1 MKNNLEA
8 GSGKIRRT
16 DNALYTRFT
25 PDKVLVGMISL
36 ILLLLSLIGA
46 IATLTMPHAI
56 AASAII
62 GPDSGMKHT
71 LSLDDTSTPTTTPT
85 LTSTPSLT
93 ATPTI
98 IPTSTL
104 TSMPSPTSTSISSPT
119 ASTTIVTTPP
129 PTSLTPSISPT
140 HASSAAIAN
149 ATRGA
154 TATPQSLVPG
164 QTATTTSNSTT
175 PQSTSQEQQKSTFP
189 FIALAI
195 GVPGMIATLVFLLIG
210 WWLLRKRL
218 LPNNTAKLPPSG
230 ANPWSRVRPSDR
242 WDTNVNGAFQPDGNN
257 AQLSNS
263 QVPLENNSIAPT
275 GIPFNKNGAL
285 PYSNIVPTPNGFIQ
299 TNTNSLTPSADQFPP
314 NELNLINNAKLI
326 PASKPVTS
334 ETNIPQ
340 VLGKNGNSANTADAY
355 EQWLQNNSAEIPD
368 SNDPYLRELIK
379 EFSNKTQAA
388 HQQNLSNS
396 RNE

>member
-16 DNALYTRFT
+16 DNVLYARFT

-46 IATLTMPHAI
+46 IATLTTPHAI

-62 GPDSGMKHT
+62 DTDSGMKH
-71 LSLDDTSTPTTTPT
+71 TSTPTTTPT
-85 LTSTPSLT
+85 LTPTLTSTPTLT
-93 ATPTI
+93 ATPTFTPT
-98 IPTSTL
+98 PTS
-104 TSMPSPTSTSISSPT
+104 TSMPSPTATSMPSPT
-119 ASTTIVTTPP
+119 ASSTMVTTLP
-129 PTSLTPSISPT
+129 TPSISPT

-154 TATPQSLVPG
+154 TVTPQSLVPG
-164 QTATTTSNSTT
+164 QTATTTSNSTV
-175 PQSTSQEQQKSTFP
+175 PQSTPQEQQKNTFP

-218 LPNNTAKLPPSG
+218 LPNNTVKLPPSG
-230 ANPWSRVRPSDR
+230 ADPWSRVRSNDIWAP
-242 WDTNVNGAFQPDGNN
+242 NVNGVFQPDGNN
-257 AQLSNS
+257 ALLSNS
-263 QVPLENNSIAPT
+263 QVHLENNSVAPT

-285 PYSNIVPTPNGFIQ
+285 PYSNIAPTPNGFIQ
-299 TNTNSLTPSADQFPP
+299 ANTNNLTPSADQFPP
-314 NELNLINNAKLI
+314 NELNQINNAKLI
-326 PASKPVTS
+326 PVSGPVTS

-340 VLGKNGNSANTADAY
+340 VLGKNGNSTNTADAY
-355 EQWLQNNSAEIPD
+355 EQWLHNNSAETPD
-368 SNDPYLRELIK
+368 FKDPYLKELIK
-379 EFSNKTQAA
+379 EFSNKTQAT